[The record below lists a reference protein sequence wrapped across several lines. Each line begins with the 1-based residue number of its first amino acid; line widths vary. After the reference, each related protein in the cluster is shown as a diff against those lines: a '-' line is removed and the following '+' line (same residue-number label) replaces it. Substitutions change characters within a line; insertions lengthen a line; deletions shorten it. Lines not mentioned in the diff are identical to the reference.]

1 MLKFAELPIKPLSTS
16 ILMSLKLK
24 SKYQT
29 WTSGPRSD
37 SRSTAKHFALLLS
50 TLQWIFDVEFFCGT
64 VHQTIICFHL
74 YMSIIFNQNSYQ
86 IWTSFQQ
93 NDKRSDRRPYIYIY
107 MGRKI
112 IQHHILLCSQ
122 ISSFFRDHLKKT
134 VHIYSSAS
142 KKKAFHAIFACFI
155 TLWRQYDRLKTN
167 PKCGIFKTSGNA
179 PFLSGLTTQH
189 LIFLRRPFTSSLIL
203 YSNRLYPPAPL
214 VTCLLQGIS

>member
-142 KKKAFHAIFACFI
+142 IKKSISRNFCVFYHA
-155 TLWRQYDRLKTN
+155 LKTIWSIKN
-167 PKCGIFKTSGNA
+167 KCEMWLFLKVVVTPLFLVVSPPNTSFFYVA
-179 PFLSGLTTQH
+179 PSRH
-189 LIFLRRPFTSSLIL
+189 R
-203 YSNRLYPPAPL
+203 
-214 VTCLLQGIS
+214 